1 MFLFLLQIEAAGQR
15 PEAAGRLHFLDLA
28 DELLTPDGR
37 HIRPHL
43 QLDGT
48 HMAPA
53 FVAYLS
59 AALAWLP
66 ELPGTLQ

>member
-1 MFLFLLQIEAAGQR
+1 MEAAGQR

-48 HMAPA
+48 HMAPV
-53 FVAYLS
+53 FVTYLS
-59 AALAWLP
+59 AALARLP
-66 ELPGTLQ
+66 EPPGLSQ